1 MREMRSPFFR
11 RVFQVWALSLLA
23 GLYLLRGMLEFPSTG
38 WQPQTVLTVL
48 VGLGLL
54 PALAALLATTL
65 SWRRPTVTGLCLLG
79 LAINAALVV
88 VLRKGVTLIPSLT
101 FPIMAL
107 YASVAWAEF
116 RRL

>member
-1 MREMRSPFFR
+1 MRSLLFR
-11 RVFQVWALSLLA
+11 RVFRVWALSLLA
-23 GLYLLRGMLEFPSTG
+23 ALYLLRGMLELPSTG

-54 PALAALLATTL
+54 PALAALAATTL
-65 SWRRPTVTGLCLLG
+65 SWRRPTITGLCLLG

-88 VLRKGVTLIPSLT
+88 ALWKGVTLIASLT
-101 FPIMAL
+101 FLIMAL

-116 RRL
+116 RRP